1 MLYPY
6 SDNFLDDPTISTA
19 DKIAFQGKFR
29 RWLSGYHDPGPSSPG
44 EKKVHDQVMVIE
56 QQFDRTKDINAFNS
70 LVAILDGQT
79 ASLRQHTKPGELV
92 LTLDTLLSISVFKGI
107 CVMVIK

>member
-6 SDNFLDDPTISTA
+6 SDNFLDDPSIANA

-29 RWLSGYHDPGPSSPG
+29 RWLSGFHSPGPSSPG
-44 EKKVHDQVMVIE
+44 EKKVSDQVMTIE
-56 QQFDRTKDINAFNS
+56 QGFDRVKNINAYNS

-79 ASLRQHTKPGELV
+79 ASLKQHTKPGEPV
-92 LTLDTLLSISVFKGI
+92 PTLETLLNISVFKGLI
-107 CVMVIK
+107 GAAT